1 MTLILYHNPRC
12 SKSRQ
17 ALMLLQEHGQ
27 EPEVIEYLKQPPS
40 AGELRGILLKL
51 GLTAH
56 ALLRS
61 GDKLALALDLPEPA
75 ELSEDEIIELMS
87 AHPQLMQ
94 RPILIRDDRAR
105 LGRPPEAVLEIL

>member
-1 MTLILYHNPRC
+1 
-12 SKSRQ
+12 
-17 ALMLLQEHGQ
+17 MLLRERGK
-27 EPEVIEYLKQPPS
+27 EPQIVEYLKQPPS
-40 AGELRGILLKL
+40 PGELREILLKL

-56 ALLRS
+56 ALFRS
-61 GDKLALALDLPEPA
+61 GDNKALELELPKA
-75 ELSEDEIIELMS
+75 TELSEDEIIELMS